1 MRLFD
6 THAHITDERYTNDQ
20 DEMLR
25 LCTEAGVELIVC
37 PGVTMETS
45 RLGVELANKYSQ
57 VYAGVGIHPE
67 DAEGITEADYEQLY
81 EYGKNEKK
89 VVAIGEIGL
98 DYYWKTVP
106 KEEQAKVFIRQMD
119 IARQLDLPIIIH
131 DREAHD
137 DILRLIQ
144 TEGKGVRGI
153 LHCFSGDMELAKAA
167 MKLDYFI
174 SFAGNVVFPKAQ
186 ELKEVAAQI
195 PMSHLLIET
204 DSPYLTPPPFRGRR
218 NSPAN
223 VQYVAMEIAQ
233 LKQMDAEE
241 FAYQTLLNGKRCF
254 GIE

>member
-6 THAHITDERYTNDQ
+6 THAHITDTRYENDQ
-20 DEMLR
+20 AEMLN
-25 LCTEAGVELIVC
+25 LCTETGVELILC
-37 PGVTMETS
+37 PGVDMETS
-45 RLGVELANKYSQ
+45 RLGVELANQYTQ
-57 VYAGVGIHPE
+57 VYASVGIHPE
-67 DAEGITEADYEQLY
+67 DATDVTEEDYEKLY
-81 EYGKNEKK
+81 RYGKEEEK

-98 DYYWKTVP
+98 DYYWKTVSP
-106 KEEQAKVFIRQMD
+106 EEQAKVFVRQMD
-119 IARQLDLPIIIH
+119 IARELNLPIIVH

-137 DILRLIQ
+137 DLLRLLQ

-174 SFAGNVVFPKAQ
+174 SFAGNVVFPKAV
-186 ELKEVAAQI
+186 ELKEIASQI

-223 VQYVAMEIAQ
+223 VQYVAMEIAK
-233 LKQMDAEE
+233 LRHMDPDEV
-241 FAYQTLLNGKRCF
+241 AYETLLNGKRCF
-254 GIE
+254 GI